1 MGGYNL
7 EELIK
12 KAQKGDKQAF
22 TEIIISIKN
31 DLYKIAKTRISN
43 EDDIDDLIQETMLDS
58 YKNIKSLKNPYKLK
72 MWIIKILIN
81 KCNKLY
87 KKKYKKD
94 ISIDEYN
101 MENYIILNNQKDI
114 EDDLNFYY
122 LIRNLKYEERIII
135 ILYYKEQYSVEEISK
150 ILKMNKNTVKT
161 NLYRARQNI
170 KVNFYENKE
179 VSK

>member
-1 MGGYNL
+1 MK
-7 EELIK
+7 ELIK
-12 KAQKGDKQAF
+12 QAQKGDKQAF
-22 TEIIISIKN
+22 TQIIINIQD

-43 EDDIDDLIQETMLDS
+43 EADIDDLIQETMVES
-58 YKNIKSLKNPYKLK
+58 YKHIKSLREPYNVK

-122 LIRNLKYEERIII
+122 LIKCLKYEERIII
-135 ILYYKEQYSVEEISK
+135 ILYYKEQYSIEEISK
-150 ILKMNKNTVKT
+150 ILKMNKNTIKT
-161 NLYRARQNI
+161 HLYRARQKI
-170 KVNFYENKE
+170 KENLYENKE
-179 VSK
+179 VLK

>member
-1 MGGYNL
+1 M

-12 KAQKGDKQAF
+12 KAQNGDTEAF

-43 EDDIDDLIQETMLDS
+43 EEDIDDLIQETMIES
-58 YKNIKSLKNPYKLK
+58 YKHIKSLKEPYKLK
-72 MWIIKILIN
+72 MWVIKILIN

-87 KKKYKKD
+87 KKKYRKD
-94 ISIDEYN
+94 VSIDEYN
-101 MENYIILNNQKDI
+101 MENYIIKNSQQDI

-122 LIRNLKYEERIII
+122 LIKRLKYEERIII
-135 ILYYKEQYSVEEISK
+135 ILYYKEQYSIEEISK
-150 ILKMNKNTVKT
+150 ILKMNKNTIKT
-161 NLYRARQNI
+161 NLYRARQKI
-170 KVNFYENKE
+170 KENYYENKE